1 MDRET
6 FKVMWDL
13 SANEAEGCF
22 MRLPQVEYYYDEKE
36 GASSLEVMPN
46 VSALSKSSIDII
58 NHKYDL
64 LF

>member
-36 GASSLEVMPN
+36 NTTSLDVMPN
-46 VSALSKSSIDII
+46 VSII
-58 NHKYDL
+58 LK
-64 LF
+64 